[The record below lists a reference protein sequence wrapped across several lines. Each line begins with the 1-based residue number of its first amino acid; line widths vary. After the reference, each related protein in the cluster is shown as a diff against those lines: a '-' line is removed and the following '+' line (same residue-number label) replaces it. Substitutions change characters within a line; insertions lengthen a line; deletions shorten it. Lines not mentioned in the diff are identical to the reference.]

1 MFQDITG
8 ATQHLRHAKGLDQM
22 ITVSK
27 SGLPIDISKVRN
39 THPSVDFQALLHES
53 GIVRVKLVKCEEEK
67 VERCKHGVL
76 KKTKPPLCARRDFTF
91 VCVSLLRLAPLSIF
105 NYFYF

>member
-1 MFQDITG
+1 MFAFIFMPLFVPLTCERRSLMFQDITG

-39 THPSVDFQALLHES
+39 T
-53 GIVRVKLVKCEEEK
+53 R
-67 VERCKHGVL
+67 
-76 KKTKPPLCARRDFTF
+76 
-91 VCVSLLRLAPLSIF
+91 
-105 NYFYF
+105 

>member
-27 SGLPIDISKVRN
+27 SGLPVDISKVGNIHSYIQYIYFDRL
-39 THPSVDFQALLHES
+39 F
-53 GIVRVKLVKCEEEK
+53 ICLVSTIEFK
-67 VERCKHGVL
+67 
-76 KKTKPPLCARRDFTF
+76 
-91 VCVSLLRLAPLSIF
+91 
-105 NYFYF
+105 